1 MRRYDVFRDLEKK
14 AKREHVDEQYV
25 RSVELVRFVA
35 LSRLLI
41 YGIGYR
47 VETVFVP
54 CRYSKMVIVV
64 SGGRVDIPE
73 LVKELFIV

>member
-35 LSRLLI
+35 PSRLLI

-47 VETVFVP
+47 VETVLFHADTLKWSLLLAVVGWIFLNLSKN
-54 CRYSKMVIVV
+54 YS
-64 SGGRVDIPE
+64 
-73 LVKELFIV
+73 